1 MRAACHTIPPA
12 RTRASKRLDQHLLS
26 SLSRLSIEGC
36 DVGRFNVDDDS
47 SGGGG
52 NGEAY
57 CSETMV
63 TQGGNKGSAG
73 NSGSSGSNA
82 IE

>member
-1 MRAACHTIPPA
+1 MH
-12 RTRASKRLDQHLLS
+12 
-26 SLSRLSIEGC
+26 
-36 DVGRFNVDDDS
+36 FNDDDD
-47 SGGGG
+47 
-52 NGEAY
+52 NDGEAY

-63 TQGGNKGSAG
+63 TQGGSKGSAG

>member
-1 MRAACHTIPPA
+1 V
-12 RTRASKRLDQHLLS
+12 
-26 SLSRLSIEGC
+26 SIVGYWCDEGH
-36 DVGRFNVDDDS
+36 FNDDDND
-47 SGGGG
+47 GK
-52 NGEAY
+52 AY

-63 TQGGNKGSAG
+63 TQDSNKGSAG